1 MNDGAMYQAS
11 RDQRRPDVTG
21 VTATSMVLV
30 EPTKSMIRWH
40 KLVVNFCTRMI
51 AMSITQRSHLSYVGS
66 DFLDGVFKG
75 TDLSLI
81 VAFSNIS

>member
-1 MNDGAMYQAS
+1 MYQAS
-11 RDQRRPDVTG
+11 RDQRRSDVTG
-21 VTATSMVLV
+21 VTASSMVLV

-51 AMSITQRSHLSYVGS
+51 AMSITQRSHLSYIDL
-66 DFLDGVFKG
+66 DFLDGVLKG

-81 VAFSNIS
+81 VAFLHIS